1 MKECAENQSV
11 YDWHQKATATLVND
25 LLELCLERGAKD
37 CAFTNPSAR
46 YAELKANAQELGYVK

>member
-1 MKECAENQSV
+1 MKNCVTHHCACRE
-11 YDWHQKATATLVND
+11 KATATLVND